1 MKNYKEVFSRLL
13 EYYKEEFNQLEK
25 EKIII
30 IANVETF
37 LYILE
42 EIDYK
47 DKDISKAWTLL
58 TGYHKNEDINIDF
71 IYKKMNIISKARG
84 FLIGLS
90 GSTRYRSCI
99 EIYKEI
105 PNVNELMYSI
115 KYRGKEVFFEVNNSK
130 RLKKRREII
139 KNIFESK
146 IDIKKSKINLYNDN
160 LGFFNNE
167 GIVERIDFSHRI
179 PKNRA
184 SFKKSD
190 VKKEIKREKI
200 IVKKNELLKIA
211 NYIDSKIPNK
221 NYVNRVENISF
232 DVINDDSITKDENIK
247 IDGLFNL
254 VGRVGAGKSTLVEVL
269 SCKLAL
275 EGKKT
280 GIVVDS
286 IKSIVELFD
295 FYNKLGIKAVPI
307 WSYTGKDGQRNKAYA
322 SVKEEDFNDVYNT
335 SWNVLFSE
343 TCILDGLRE
352 SSDILEPFAA
362 GKEPCLRILKNIKSS
377 EKFACP
383 YYNICPSH
391 NIDSSLIDAQV
402 YITTQAAF
410 LKSKISPVIVNGDVR
425 VSEYLYYNCDL
436 VVFDESDR
444 VQLNFEQS
452 FTEHLVLMDNSEDSY
467 LNKLGNTVERW
478 FYRNRLLNASNKKVQ
493 EWYDIFNNTQRIA
506 NILIQVLNDNKS
518 LIKKLNGSFS
528 TAFSLHGR
536 FTSIRENNDKTN
548 SNAMNDFIRKGE
560 KELDEEGNS
569 IRMELLSGNVD
580 FINITRRIS
589 RWYFYGEKA
598 SEDDILMI
606 VFIFILNI
614 FEKNFKNMV
623 NGLENISALNDL
635 NIENA
640 TIMFRGIEDYLP
652 FVPTS
657 PAGNKFGIRVTADN
671 NNNLKRI
678 VLFKSRGLGRWLLTN
693 YHNMY
698 ESLDNEKGPNVLLL
712 SGTSWAPK
720 SYSYHIDR
728 KVDAILN
735 GNEDE
740 AKAIE
745 DSEFILDYIL
755 VNNNAIE
762 VSGTDLDKRV
772 EKIKAIING
781 LIKTTGRSKKSKLV
795 QELERLEEKR
805 KRILLL
811 VGNYSEAAEA
821 KRYFDQVLSNDGEI
835 KRSDI
840 CLLVRDDGEEV
851 SSEDITRGDVT
862 EFGIMDKKILIA
874 PLMALERGYNILNE
888 ESKAAIGSVY
898 FLVRPMPVPNDISI
912 VINKINSKAIEMLN
926 NKYSESISD
935 HIQWVKSNRDDSLRL
950 MQELLIKS
958 ERLGY
963 KQLDSNE
970 REALCMTL
978 FVTMCQVIGRLI
990 RGGCKARVHF
1000 CDAKFAPNTVKNEY
1014 DTEKTSILVGVIK
1027 MLDKLMESE
1036 NVIEKELA
1044 YKLYYP
1050 FYKGLKECEGLNYGK
1065 KRS

>member
-1 MKNYKEVFSRLL
+1 MKNYKDIFSNLL
-13 EYYKEEFNQLEK
+13 KYYKEEFNGLEK
-25 EKIII
+25 EISEVIAKIE
-30 IANVETF
+30 VF
-37 LYILE
+37 LYLLE
-42 EIDYK
+42 EINYK
-47 DKDISKAWTLL
+47 DKDISKAWALL
-58 TGYHKNEDINIDF
+58 TGYHKSEEININF
-71 IYKKMNIISKARG
+71 TYKEINMINKARG

-90 GSTRYRSCI
+90 GSTAYKNCI
-99 EIYKEI
+99 EIYKKI
-105 PNVNELMYSI
+105 SNVNELMYSI
-115 KYRGKEVFFEVNNSK
+115 KYRDKEILFESNNSK
-130 RLKKRREII
+130 KMIGRREII
-139 KNIFESK
+139 KKIFESE
-146 IDIKKSKINLYNDN
+146 INIKKSKIKLYDGSS
-160 LGFFNNE
+160 GFFNNE
-167 GIVERIDFSHRI
+167 GIWEVLDFSNRI
-179 PKNRA
+179 PNSVDLFEK
-184 SFKKSD
+184 FD
-190 VKKEIKREKI
+190 VKREIKRKDI
-200 IVKKNELLKIA
+200 VVKKSELLETAK
-211 NYIDSKIPNK
+211 YIDSKIPNK
-221 NYVNRVENISF
+221 NYVSRVKNISF
-232 DVINDDSITKDENIK
+232 DVINSDSMLRSEHIT

-254 VGRVGAGKSTLVEVL
+254 VGRVGSGKSTLVEVL

-295 FYNKLGIKAVPI
+295 FYTKLGINAVPI

-322 SVKEEDFNDVYNT
+322 SVKEDDFNDVYNT
-335 SWNVLFSE
+335 SWNTLFSE
-343 TCILDGLRE
+343 TCILDGLRS
-352 SSDILEPFAA
+352 SSDILEPFES
-362 GKEPCLRILKNIKSS
+362 GREPCLKILKNMKST

-391 NIDSSLIDAQV
+391 KVDISLLDAQV

-410 LKSKISPVIVNGDVR
+410 LKTKISPVIIDGDVR

-452 FTEHLVLMDNSEDSY
+452 FTEHLVLMDHSEDSY
-467 LNKLGNTVERW
+467 LNKLGKNTERW
-478 FYRNRLLNASNKKVQ
+478 FYKNRLLNASNKKVQ
-493 EWYDIFNNTQRIA
+493 EWYDVFNNTQRIA

-548 SNAMNDFIRKGE
+548 SNYMNDFIRKGE
-560 KELDEEGNS
+560 KELDEEGNL

-580 FINITRRIS
+580 FINITERI
-589 RWYFYGEKA
+589 RKWYFRGEKA
-598 SEDDILMI
+598 SEDDLLMI

-623 NGLENISALNDL
+623 TGLENISALNDL
-635 NIENA
+635 SIENA
-640 TIMFRGIEDYLP
+640 SVMFRGIEDYLA
-652 FVPTS
+652 FIPTS

-671 NNNLKRI
+671 NNNLKRL

-698 ESLDNEKGPNVLLL
+698 ERIDNKKGPNVLLL

-745 DSEFILDYIL
+745 GSEFTLDYIL
-755 VNNNAIE
+755 VDNKAVE

-772 EKIKAIING
+772 EKIKQIING

-795 QELERLEEKR
+795 QEIERLEENR

-811 VGNYSEAAEA
+811 VGNYSEAAEI
-821 KRYFDQVLSNDGEI
+821 KKYFDEVLPNNGEI

-840 CLLVRDDGEEV
+840 CLLVRDDGEEI
-851 SSEDITRGDVT
+851 SDEDITRGDVT

-912 VINKINSKAIEMLN
+912 IISKINSKTIGMLN

-935 HIQWVKSNRDDSLRL
+935 HIEWVKSNRDESLRL

-963 KQLDSNE
+963 KQLNSNE

-1014 DTEKTSILVGVIK
+1014 DNEKTAILVGIIK
-1027 MLDKLMESE
+1027 TLDKLMESE
-1036 NVIEKELA
+1036 DAVEKELA

-1050 FYKGLKECEGLNYGK
+1050 FYKGLKECGGLKYGK
-1065 KRS
+1065 